1 MSDAFLEAGS
11 SIFGDVKSIIATLLN
26 LGSSVVGSDD

>member
-11 SIFGDVKSIIATLLN
+11 ALLGNFTDSIKILLN
-26 LGSSVVGSDD
+26 LGSSIVGSDE